1 MGLKPCDLVI
11 LYTVKMW
18 TDIDLLV
25 SFKEIYSK
33 SEVFNF

>member
-1 MGLKPCDLVI
+1 MKPCDLVI

-18 TDIDLLV
+18 TDTDLLA

-33 SEVFNF
+33 PKAFNF